1 MNVLRR
7 SIFSNLSIYLK
18 KNQDRGYLDL
28 SLFEVGPIFFGK
40 NPGEQRIVIGGMRS
54 GKVGRK
60 SWLEKERKVD
70 VFDIKSDVI
79 LSLMELGV
87 EEKNIFVNENSTSSF
102 HPGRSGTIT
111 FKSEKGP
118 LLAHFGEIHPA
129 IIKKIDFK
137 EPNIYGFEIFINNIT
152 QPDNKLRLSKKNLKS
167 SDFQKSERDFAFVL
181 DKIIKIGVLEKL
193 IREIDEKIIKQV
205 NTFDI
210 YEGDKIPK
218 GKKSVAINVVLQSDE
233 KTLNEKD
240 LDSICKKII
249 EVVRDKTGAT
259 IRS

>member
-1 MNVLRR
+1 M
-7 SIFSNLSIYLK
+7 
-18 KNQDRGYLDL
+18 
-28 SLFEVGPIFFGK
+28 
-40 NPGEQRIVIGGMRS
+40 
-54 GKVGRK
+54 
-60 SWLEKERKVD
+60 
-70 VFDIKSDVI
+70 
-79 LSLMELGV
+79 
-87 EEKNIFVNENSTSSF
+87 
-102 HPGRSGTIT
+102 
-111 FKSEKGP
+111 
-118 LLAHFGEIHPA
+118 
-129 IIKKIDFK
+129 
-137 EPNIYGFEIFINNIT
+137 
-152 QPDNKLRLSKKNLKS
+152 KS

-193 IREIDEKIIKQV
+193 IKEIDEKIIKQV

-259 IRS
+259 IRSSCQIFKEFVIFQ